1 MSRISWHHLEASYSL
16 SPNCWCNFCISGG
29 CSVEIN
35 QEITQDKITVPS
47 VYISLSQISVGSHL
61 WTKPTWQIYTSYV
74 MERLDFSCFSC
85 SIFVLYCIILFT
97 ISSILEKKKRE
108 KEKSKVCCDKE
119 YISELVAG
127 LIRKCP
133 IQRTLVYSSLPNSIS
148 VPETSAPIVSR
159 SSRENPYWTKT
170 HLYINSLHCWKSHT
184 LPCHQCSDRKSCRIN
199 NGIVCEQINKH
210 INM

>member
-97 ISSILEKKKRE
+97 ISSILGKRRERKKSQ
-108 KEKSKVCCDKE
+108 KSAVIKNI
-119 YISELVAG
+119 YIWISGRARQEMPHTENTRL
-127 LIRKCP
+127 LLSPDLDLSTRDICSHRISIISRKP
-133 IQRTLVYSSLPNSIS
+133 LLNKDPSLYKFLALLKIS
-148 VPETSAPIVSR
+148 YPSMSPV
-159 SSRENPYWTKT
+159 
-170 HLYINSLHCWKSHT
+170 
-184 LPCHQCSDRKSCRIN
+184 
-199 NGIVCEQINKH
+199 
-210 INM
+210 

>member
-1 MSRISWHHLEASYSL
+1 
-16 SPNCWCNFCISGG
+16 
-29 CSVEIN
+29 
-35 QEITQDKITVPS
+35 
-47 VYISLSQISVGSHL
+47 
-61 WTKPTWQIYTSYV
+61 

-97 ISSILEKKKRE
+97 ISSILEKRRERKKSQ
-108 KEKSKVCCDKE
+108 KSAVIKN
-119 YISELVAG
+119 ISKLVAG

-133 IQRTLVYSSLPNSIS
+133 IQRTLVYSSLPISIS